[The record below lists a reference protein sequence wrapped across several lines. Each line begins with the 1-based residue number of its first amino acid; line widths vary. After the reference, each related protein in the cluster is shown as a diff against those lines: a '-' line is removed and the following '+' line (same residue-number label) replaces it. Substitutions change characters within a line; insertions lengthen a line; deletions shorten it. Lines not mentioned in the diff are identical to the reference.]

1 MPTSVPS
8 WVKKFCFLVGSIT
21 WRKLL
26 ETKKTMFL
34 DENVV
39 QWNDSAGEEAFHNA
53 KKRFWAD
60 INGLPY
66 DVPLP
71 DPDMYIDEVDWN
83 SEIDP
88 ELLIGL
94 DKKPV
99 VLDDEE
105 NAGDLLFLFESTS
118 HDSGDL
124 ALRSSSPA
132 FQQHHYRLLS
142 LDLQWRRLIIADQSS
157 NITGDL
163 LISLDHLHHLRFR
176 SHLTSDLHRR
186 TYPASTIISLF
197 LAPTVFSGELSSSE
211 LQEDLN
217 KSLEDV
223 SLAWARGLICIYCVV
238 YSGFSKPTS
247 VPSWAKK
254 FCFLVGSITWRK
266 LLETKK
272 TMFLDE
278 NVIQWTDSAGEEA
291 FHNAKKRSWAE
302 INGLPYDVPLSDPD
316 MYIDEVDWNSE
327 IDPKL
332 LTGLDKKPVVLD
344 DEENVGDLLF
354 LLESTSHG
362 PNLYFYCVYYSG
374 FFMPNV
380 PSWEKKFC
388 IFIGSITWRKLLE
401 THNDNVLPGECDSVA
416 CHMMYLSSESISEF
430 QSTSSIQISIEV
442 DWNSEIEPELLMGL
456 DKKPVVPDAEEKDDK
471 VELLGDLLVNL
482 NQPVVCTGW
491 GDTEEDLIRPTEK
504 VKLLRDSLF
513 HLNQPVVC
521 TGWGD

>member
-1 MPTSVPS
+1 
-8 WVKKFCFLVGSIT
+8 
-21 WRKLL
+21 
-26 ETKKTMFL
+26 MFL

-39 QWNDSAGEEAFHNA
+39 QWNDSASEEAFHNA
-53 KKRFWAD
+53 KKRFWAE
-60 INGLPY
+60 INGLPH

-88 ELLIGL
+88 ELLGL
-94 DKKPV
+94 DKK
-99 VLDDEE
+99 L
-105 NAGDLLFLFESTS
+105 
-118 HDSGDL
+118 
-124 ALRSSSPA
+124 
-132 FQQHHYRLLS
+132 
-142 LDLQWRRLIIADQSS
+142 
-157 NITGDL
+157 
-163 LISLDHLHHLRFR
+163 
-176 SHLTSDLHRR
+176 
-186 TYPASTIISLF
+186 
-197 LAPTVFSGELSSSE
+197 
-211 LQEDLN
+211 
-217 KSLEDV
+217 
-223 SLAWARGLICIYCVV
+223 
-238 YSGFSKPTS
+238 
-247 VPSWAKK
+247 
-254 FCFLVGSITWRK
+254 
-266 LLETKK
+266 
-272 TMFLDE
+272 
-278 NVIQWTDSAGEEA
+278 
-291 FHNAKKRSWAE
+291 
-302 INGLPYDVPLSDPD
+302 
-316 MYIDEVDWNSE
+316 
-327 IDPKL
+327 
-332 LTGLDKKPVVLD
+332 VVLD
-344 DEENVGDLLF
+344 DEENV
-354 LLESTSHG
+354 
-362 PNLYFYCVYYSG
+362 G

-401 THNDNVLPGECDSVA
+401 TQNDNVLPGECGSVA